1 MPNKGAPMKG
11 KMAWNIATTE
21 NTLPISSGFT
31 ILVIIDR
38 NTVVDV
44 ESRNAIALPIY
55 SIHSVVQ
62 NAHISVFI
70 TDVGA
75 SVKRKAHDRECLL
88 ENLID
93 RNVCSPLYGYRYL
106 PIRDITVS
114 WTFRYFENKGT
125 NMYCPVSPMHP
136 AIVIRRVKSHIW
148 NLSTFRRYKK

>member
-1 MPNKGAPMKG
+1 M
-11 KMAWNIATTE
+11 ATTE
-21 NTLPISSGFT
+21 KTLPISSGFT

-75 SVKRKAHDRECLL
+75 SVKRKAYDEEYFL

-93 RNVCSPLYGYRYL
+93 RNYLQSTIRLSILTYKRYYGVMNFQ
-106 PIRDITVS
+106 VS
-114 WTFRYFENKGT
+114 
-125 NMYCPVSPMHP
+125 
-136 AIVIRRVKSHIW
+136 
-148 NLSTFRRYKK
+148 

>member
-1 MPNKGAPMKG
+1 MPNKGAPMNG

-62 NAHISVFI
+62 NAHMSVFI

-75 SVKRKAHDRECLL
+75 SVKRKAYDREYFWKLL
-88 ENLID
+88 
-93 RNVCSPLYGYRYL
+93 
-106 PIRDITVS
+106 
-114 WTFRYFENKGT
+114 
-125 NMYCPVSPMHP
+125 
-136 AIVIRRVKSHIW
+136 
-148 NLSTFRRYKK
+148 